1 MAHTIEDLFKFL
13 QQDKIDCAIE
23 REKDKNDLKEL
34 IKQGVQN
41 EVKALVEPVSERLST
56 VEQEQDNVSKQIK
69 VISDELKELKEELK
83 NRQAVSQSATSEVHA
98 PRQMIIQT
106 QVSDRS
112 ESQTQ
117 KDNTVSNELLKG
129 LLAFRK

>member
-1 MAHTIEDLFKFL
+1 M
-13 QQDKIDCAIE
+13 
-23 REKDKNDLKEL
+23 
-34 IKQGVQN
+34 
-41 EVKALVEPVSERLST
+41 VEPVSERLST

-83 NRQAVSQSATSEVHA
+83 NRQTVRQSATSEVHA

-117 KDNTVSNELLKG
+117 KDNTVSNELLEIISLGRRTIG
-129 LLAFRK
+129 LQKIDEADLIRMRQDQYGGANTEEEEKLLPRWERLRCRRR